1 MAQDAAPGELRG
13 AAMSLPPDPE
23 HVRTAR
29 LVAVAAARRLSL
41 DEQTV
46 DDVRLVVGEL
56 VTRAVLR
63 HLAEG
68 LADDVVLELSD
79 AEGGLE
85 AAVVD
90 RCAEGAPEVDE
101 GVSLALV
108 SAVAPQVEVRPGRAA
123 VRWPA

>member
-1 MAQDAAPGELRG
+1 MADGAADELRG
-13 AAMSLPPDPE
+13 AELAVPPDPE

-29 LVAVAAARRLSL
+29 LVAVAAARRLAL

-56 VTRAVLR
+56 VARAVLR
-63 HLAEG
+63 HLAAGVE
-68 LADDVVLELSD
+68 DDVLLRLSD
-79 AEGGLE
+79 AGGGLE

-90 RCAEGAPEVDE
+90 RCPDGAPEVDE

-108 SAVAPQVEVRPGRAA
+108 RAVAPQAVVEPGRAA